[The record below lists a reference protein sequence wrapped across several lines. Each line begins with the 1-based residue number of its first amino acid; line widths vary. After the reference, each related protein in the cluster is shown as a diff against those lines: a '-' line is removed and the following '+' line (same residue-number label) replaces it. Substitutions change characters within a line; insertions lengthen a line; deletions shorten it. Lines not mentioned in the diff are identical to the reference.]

1 MAVEEADGMTHHHL
15 SLNNE
20 FQNSRLKLARNE
32 LKSLVLQA
40 AQGNCFS
47 ETALV
52 PFVIMDCNYSSLLPL
67 LSHDLQGHY
76 V

>member
-1 MAVEEADGMTHHHL
+1 MAVEEADGMTQHHF

-20 FQNSRLKLARNE
+20 FQSRRLKLAKNE
-32 LKSLVLQA
+32 LKPFVLQA

-52 PFVIMDCNYSSLLPL
+52 PFVIMDCNDSSLLPL
-67 LSHDLQGHY
+67 LSHDFQGHC